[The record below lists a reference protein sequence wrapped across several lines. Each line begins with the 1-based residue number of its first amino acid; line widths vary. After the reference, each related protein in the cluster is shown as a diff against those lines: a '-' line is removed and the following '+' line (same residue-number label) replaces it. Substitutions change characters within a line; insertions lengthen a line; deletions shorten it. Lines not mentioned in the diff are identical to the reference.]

1 MPVTLRDDLLKPVA
15 GDNPAG
21 KSLRYDPVYDKIKEA
36 RREEDDAPQGE
47 WQRERKIADWTL
59 VIKLCADSIADKS
72 KDLQLAAWL
81 TEALLRK
88 DGFNGL
94 LRGLTLLRGMI
105 DEFWDGL
112 FPENEDGDLELRA
125 GPLDWVGSYLEQPIK
140 YAPITKSGLGYFKF
154 KESRTVGYEEQAN
167 ENSAKREAYDS
178 AKREGKIT
186 ADEFDA
192 AVKATSTAIYAAWME
207 DFDKSLETVDG
218 LNETCQEK
226 FGDYSPSFSKLRT
239 ALEEVR
245 NVVRGVYVKR
255 QENEAPPPP
264 PEAEP
269 EPEPEP
275 QVSYSPA
282 FSSHAA
288 AAAAPARAK
297 TASGIVPG
305 NLDEVPLR
313 LAAVAKYL
321 RSNDAYDPA
330 PYLML
335 RGYRWGE
342 TRRQGGNPH
351 PSFIVA
357 PTTEARQTVR
367 RLAAD
372 ANWGELIEAGEA
384 AMAEPC
390 GRAWM
395 DLQRYMVKALEGWG
409 CPAICAA
416 IRSELRALIIDIP
429 EIANWT
435 FDDDTPVANGETQS
449 WLKELTGPIEVHAP
463 APPPPAPEPV
473 YEPPPRRAQEA
484 KGETEVDAPPDPY
497 ELAMEKVRRGRVEE
511 AIEMLAQDI
520 ALQQFGRDRFHSKVN
535 FCQLCLA
542 TSRES
547 LALPILEELVET
559 IDHHRLDYWEP
570 PDSVAHPLSLLYR
583 CLDKAG
589 ADAALKNKIYA
600 RICRLDPMQ
609 ALTFAR

>member
-1 MPVTLRDDLLKPVA
+1 MPVTLREDLLKPIA

-36 RREEDDAPQGE
+36 RREDDDAPQGE
-47 WQRERKIADWTL
+47 WQRERKIADWGQ
-59 VIKLCADSIADKS
+59 VIKLAGEALATKS

-81 TEALLRK
+81 AEALLRK
-88 DGFNGL
+88 DGFNGI
-94 LRGLTLLRGMI
+94 LRGLTVIRGLI
-105 DEFWDGL
+105 DGFWEGL
-112 FPENEDGDLELRA
+112 YPENEDGDLELRA
-125 GPLDWVGSYLEQPIK
+125 APLDWVGTYLEQPIK
-140 YAPITKSGLGYFKF
+140 NAPITKSGLGFFKY

-167 ENSAKREAYDS
+167 ESSSKREAYDT
-178 AKREGKIT
+178 AKRDGKMS

-192 AVKATSTAIYAAWME
+192 AIKATSSRPLMAPGWMISISRS
-207 DFDKSLETVDG
+207 KSSKASAKSVE
-218 LNETCQEK
+218 EK
-226 FGDYSPSFSKLRT
+226 FGEFAPSFSKLRG

-245 NVVRGVYVKR
+245 NVVRGIFVKR
-255 QENEAPPPP
+255 QEAEAPPPP
-264 PEAEP
+264 TEAEAEP
-269 EPEPEP
+269 EPEP
-275 QVSYSPA
+275 Q
-282 FSSHAA
+282 SSTPHLHRLPRSAA

-297 TASGIVPG
+297 TAAGVVPASV
-305 NLDEVPLR
+305 DEVPIR
-313 LAAVAKYL
+313 LAAVAKFL
-321 RSNDAYDPA
+321 RANDAYDPS

-357 PTTEARQTVR
+357 PTTETRQTIR

-395 DLQRYMVKALEGWG
+395 DLQRYMLKALEGWG
-409 CPAICAA
+409 CPGIVAA
-416 IRSELRALIIDIP
+416 IRAELRALVTDIP
-429 EIANWT
+429 EIPKWT
-435 FDDDTPVANGETQS
+435 FDDDTPVANGETQA
-449 WLKELTGPIEVHAP
+449 WLQEIVGPQEPRAA
-463 APPPPAPEPV
+463 APPPPPPEPV
-473 YEPPPRRAQEA
+473 YQPPARRAEPTEA
-484 KGETEVDAPPDPY
+484 DAPPDPY
-497 ELAMEKVRRGRVEE
+497 ELAMEKVRRGRVDE

-520 ALQQFGRDRFHSKVN
+520 ALQQSGRGRFQSKVS

-542 TSRES
+542 TNREP
-547 LALPILEELVET
+547 LAMPILEELVET
-559 IDHHRLDYWEP
+559 IDHHRLDSWEP
-570 PDSVAHPLSLLYR
+570 ADSVAHPLSLLYR

-589 ADAALKNKIYA
+589 GDPALKQKVYA

>member
-1 MPVTLRDDLLKPVA
+1 MPVSLREDLLQPIA

-47 WQRERKIADWTL
+47 WQRERKTADWGL
-59 VIKLCADSIADKS
+59 VIKLSADAIAEKS

-94 LRGLTLLRGMI
+94 LRGLTLLRGLI
-105 DEFWDGL
+105 AEFWDGL
-112 FPENEDGDLELRA
+112 YPEIEDGDLELRA
-125 GPLDWVGSYLEQPIK
+125 APLDWVGAYLEQPIK
-140 YAPITKSGLGYFKF
+140 LAPITKSGLGFFKYR
-154 KESRTVGYEEQAN
+154 ESRTVGYEEQAS
-167 ENSAKREAYDS
+167 ESSSKREAFDT
-178 AKREGKIT
+178 AKRDGKIT

-192 AVKATSTAIYAAWME
+192 AVKATSSAAYAAWMQ
-207 DFDKSLETVDG
+207 DFDSSLETLDA
-218 LNETCQEK
+218 LNDLCQEK
-226 FGDYSPSFSKLRT
+226 FQDFSPSFSKLRA

-245 NVVRGVYVKR
+245 NVVRGIHVKR
-255 QENEAPPPP
+255 QEAEAPPPQA
-264 PEAEP
+264 EEP

-275 QVSYSPA
+275 SPSYSASAP
-282 FSSHAA
+282 
-288 AAAAPARAK
+288 AAAPKPRTRA
-297 TASGIVPG
+297 AGGIEPTT
-305 NLDEVPLR
+305 LDEVPIR

-321 RSNDAYDPA
+321 RAHDAYDPA

-351 PSFIVA
+351 PSFVVA
-357 PTTEARQTVR
+357 PTTEMRQNIR
-367 RLAAD
+367 RLFTE

-395 DLQRYMVKALEGWG
+395 DLQRYLHKALEGWG

-416 IRSELRALIIDIP
+416 IRSELKALLTDIP
-429 EIANWT
+429 EITGWT
-435 FDDDTPVANGETQS
+435 FDDDTPVANNETQS
-449 WLKELTGPIEVHAP
+449 WLKEITGPIEVRAPEP
-463 APPPPAPEPV
+463 APPPEPV
-473 YEPPPRRAQEA
+473 YEPPPPPRRDPDPGVEA
-484 KGETEVDAPPDPY
+484 APDPY
-497 ELAMEKVRRGRVEE
+497 ELAMEKVRKGRVDE
-511 AIEMLAQDI
+511 AIEMLAEDI
-520 ALQQFGRDRFHSKVN
+520 AIQQAGRDRFHSKVR

-542 TSRES
+542 TNRDQ
-547 LALPILEELVET
+547 LALPILEELVDT
-559 IDHHRLDYWEP
+559 IDQHRLDTWET
-570 PDSVAHPLSLLYR
+570 PDSIAHPLTLFYR

-589 ADAALKNKIYA
+589 AEPALKQKIYS

-609 ALTFAR
+609 ALSFAK

>member
-1 MPVTLRDDLLKPVA
+1 MPVTLREDLLKPIA

-47 WQRERKIADWTL
+47 WQRERKTADWGV
-59 VIKLCADSIADKS
+59 VIKLASDSIADKS

-88 DGFNGL
+88 DGFSGL
-94 LRGLTLLRGMI
+94 LRGLTLMRGMI
-105 DEFWDGL
+105 DEFWDNL
-112 FPENEDGDLELRA
+112 YPENEDGDLELRA
-125 GPLDWVGSYLEQPIK
+125 APVDWVGTYLEQPVK
-140 YAPITKSGLGYFKF
+140 NAPITKSGLGYFKY
-154 KESRTVGYEEQAN
+154 KESRSVGYEEQAN
-167 ENSAKREAYDS
+167 ESSSKREAYDT
-178 AKREGKIT
+178 AKRDGKMS
-186 ADEFDA
+186 ADDFDA
-192 AVKATSTAIYAAWME
+192 AVRATSTATYGAWME
-207 DFDKSLETVDG
+207 DFDKSLETLTG
-218 LNETCQEK
+218 LDEVCQEK
-226 FGDYSPSFSKLRT
+226 FGDYSPSFSKLRS

-245 NVVRGVYVKR
+245 NVVRGIFLKR
-255 QENEAPPPP
+255 QEAEAPPPP
-264 PEAEP
+264 TAAEP

-275 QVSYSPA
+275 V
-282 FSSHAA
+282 SSHYAA
-288 AAAAPARAK
+288 PAAAAPAPAPAK
-297 TASGIVPG
+297 TKVAGGIVPAT
-305 NLDEVPLR
+305 LDEVPLR

-321 RSNDAYDPA
+321 RANDAYDPA

-342 TRRQGGNPH
+342 TRRQGSHPH

-357 PTTEARQTVR
+357 PSTEARQTIR

-409 CPAICAA
+409 CPVISAA
-416 IRSELRALIIDIP
+416 IRAELRALITDIP

-435 FDDDTPVANGETQS
+435 FDDDTPVANGETQA
-449 WLKELTGPIEVHAP
+449 WLKELAGPVEVHAA
-463 APPPPAPEPV
+463 APPPASPEPA
-473 YEPPPRRAQEA
+473 YQPPPPPRRAAETFEA
-484 KGETEVDAPPDPY
+484 DAPPDPY
-497 ELAMEKVRRGRVEE
+497 ELAMEKVKRGRVDE

-520 ALQQFGRDRFHSKVN
+520 ALQQSGRGRFQSKVN

-542 TSRES
+542 TNREA
-547 LALPILEELVET
+547 LAMPILEELVET
-559 IDHHRLDYWEP
+559 IDHHRLESWEP
-570 PDSVAHPLSLLYR
+570 PDSIAHPLSLLYR

-589 ADAALKNKIYA
+589 AEPAMKHKIYA

-609 ALTFAR
+609 ALSFAR

>member
-47 WQRERKIADWTL
+47 WQRERKIADWAV
-59 VIKLCADSIADKS
+59 VIKLASDAIADKS

-94 LRGLTLLRGMI
+94 LRGLTLLRGLI
-105 DEFWDGL
+105 DEFWEGL
-112 FPENEDGDLELRA
+112 YPENEDGDLELRA
-125 GPLDWVGSYLEQPIK
+125 APLDWVGSYFDQPVK
-140 YAPITKSGLGYFKF
+140 NAPITKSGQGFYKF

-167 ENSAKREAYDS
+167 ENSSKREAYD
-178 AKREGKIT
+178 AARRDGKLS

-192 AVKATSTAIYAAWME
+192 AVKATSTAVYTAWME
-207 DFDKSLETVDG
+207 DFDKSLETLDG
-218 LNETCQEK
+218 LSETCQEK
-226 FGDYSPSFSKLRT
+226 FGDFAPSFSKLRT

-245 NVVRGVYVKR
+245 NVVRGIYVKR
-255 QENEAPPPP
+255 QETEAPPPTQ
-264 PEAEP
+264 AEP
-269 EPEPEP
+269 EPEAES

-282 FSSHAA
+282 PSSGTA

-297 TASGIVPG
+297 TAGGIVPG
-305 NLDEVPLR
+305 SLDEVPVR
-313 LAAVAKYL
+313 LAAIAKYL
-321 RSNDAYDPA
+321 RANDAYDPA

-351 PSFIVA
+351 PSFVVA
-357 PTTEARQTVR
+357 PSTEARQAIR
-367 RLAAD
+367 RLGAE

-429 EIANWT
+429 EIANWS
-435 FDDDTPVANGETQS
+435 FDDDTPVANGETQA
-449 WLKELTGPIEVHAP
+449 WLRELTGPVEVHAP
-463 APPPPAPEPV
+463 PPLPEPV
-473 YEPPPRRAQEA
+473 YEPPPPPRRAAVEA
-484 KGETEVDAPPDPY
+484 EVDVPPDPY

-520 ALQQFGRDRFHSKVN
+520 ALQQSGRGRFQSKVN

-542 TSRES
+542 TNREA
-547 LALPILEELVET
+547 LAMPILEELVET
-559 IDHHRLDYWEP
+559 IDHHRLDSWEP
-570 PDSVAHPLSLLYR
+570 ADSVAHPLALLYR

-609 ALTFAR
+609 ALKFAR